1 MDEEG
6 HPELVLLDDVQAVLR
21 GVGRSLELLVA
32 VVDGVVVGVL

>member
-6 HPELVLLDDVQAVLR
+6 HPELVLLDDVQAVLH

-32 VVDGVVVGVL
+32 VVDGVVVGVS